1 MEREKKNLEKK
12 DENAK
17 EKEKISTTSENVYH
31 VKGSKVQ
38 SNTPKSNF

>member
-17 EKEKISTTSENVYH
+17 EKEKISAISENVYH
-31 VKGSKVQ
+31 VKGSKIQ
-38 SNTPKSNF
+38 PNTPKSNL